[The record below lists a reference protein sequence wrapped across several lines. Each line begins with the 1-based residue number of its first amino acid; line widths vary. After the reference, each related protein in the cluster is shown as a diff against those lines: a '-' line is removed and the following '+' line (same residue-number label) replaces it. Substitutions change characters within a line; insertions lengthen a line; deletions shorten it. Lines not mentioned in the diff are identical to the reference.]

1 MITTNLREQNTST
14 EPETHTVSSA
24 LQTYAEVEVHAGPHI
39 QAIQGESVYGIISNT
54 TITTLV
60 LLFIVSVVS
69 FFANRA
75 LKSSKKSR
83 LKLFFLNYIKF
94 FDNYLRE
101 SLWNKVFARK
111 YFTLVVWIFSVVFFG
126 NILWLIVDWFGASI
140 SPTILHYMRPMHSDL
155 NTTAVLALITVIMM
169 LFVSVKTHGSFSTVK
184 SYVFNFHGHT
194 IIEKC
199 VNVFVWWLHFIWLG
213 ATFASLSLRLFG
225 NIFAWVVLLWVITY
239 LGGLATANVFEV
251 GKLLSLPFWFF
262 EVWVA
267 LIQAIVFAGLMI
279 AYLNSAKSHH

>member
-1 MITTNLREQNTST
+1 MITTNLREQNTHT
-14 EPETHTVSSA
+14 ELKTEAVSVVDQTHAET
-24 LQTYAEVEVHAGPHI
+24 EVHTGPHI
-39 QAIQGESVYGIISNT
+39 PAIQWETVYGIISNT

-60 LLFIVSVVS
+60 LLFIVSIVS

-101 SLWNKVFARK
+101 SLGDKVFARK
-111 YFTLVVWIFSVVFFG
+111 YFMLVVGIFSVVFFG
-126 NILWLIVDWFGASI
+126 NLLGLIVDWFGASV
-140 SPTILHYMRPMHSDL
+140 SPTVLHYMRPMHSDL

-169 LFVSVKTHGSFSTVK
+169 LFVSVKTHGSFSTIK
-184 SYVFNFHGHT
+184 SYVFNFHWHSL
-194 IIEKC
+194 IEKC
-199 VNVFVWWLHFIWLG
+199 VNVFVGWLHFIWLW

-225 NIFAWVVLLWVITY
+225 NIFAGVVLLWVITY
-239 LGGLATANVFEV
+239 LWGLATTSVFEV

-262 EVWVA
+262 EVGVA